1 MKARVQNLINQ
12 RQLSWVDTELRE
24 FEFDVGHKTEG
35 FALDEDGLVRKLQ
48 VRQLISASLKVT
60 RIMYE
65 STTVYA
71 CCIGCFAVYA
81 LYCIV
86 LHCMISHVCSRL
98 WNFTRTRLSVSQTQ
112 DLGMKIRIT
121 RPNTILITLFYST
134 VGLCEPNGTNCA
146 RICQYSMSEN
156 IF

>member
-1 MKARVQNLINQ
+1 MKARVQNLMNQ

-60 RIMYE
+60 RIIYE

-71 CCIGCFAVYA
+71 CCIVWFAVYA
-81 LYCIV
+81 LYCIALYCIV
-86 LHCMISHVCSRL
+86 WFHMGVQGCEILLERGCQSHKHKTWVWKYALRA
-98 WNFTRTRLSVSQTQ
+98 QT
-112 DLGMKIRIT
+112 
-121 RPNTILITLFYST
+121 PFW
-134 VGLCEPNGTNCA
+134 
-146 RICQYSMSEN
+146 
-156 IF
+156 